1 MTDGN
6 RLSKSVTTTRLI
18 GVYLLQIEINR
29 EGSSENLNL

>member
-1 MTDGN
+1 MIDGG

-29 EGSSENLNL
+29 EALSENLNL